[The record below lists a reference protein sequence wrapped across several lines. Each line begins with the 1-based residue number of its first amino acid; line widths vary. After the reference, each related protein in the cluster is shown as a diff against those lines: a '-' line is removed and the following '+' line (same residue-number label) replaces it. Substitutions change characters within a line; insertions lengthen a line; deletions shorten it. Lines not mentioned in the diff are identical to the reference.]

1 MQHSF
6 SFLTQFYKKKVWF
19 WFQSVS
25 IKQKSF
31 QSKAVRLFFIWSQE
45 EKWFTQIFIY
55 IFKKSSLKRLKYN
68 ERNFVQ
74 RLILSFVLKTS
85 EMFVMHW
92 TSWTMSVKIFCV
104 DWLVC
109 CYFAKCIC
117 TLIDTWQS
125 KVFGAMFSQQ
135 FDIHTSLDLWKRF
148 DWFINHFDSFN
159 FYDNCDCI
167 M

>member
-1 MQHSF
+1 MFATFF
-6 SFLTQFYKKKVWF
+6 SFLAHFFKKKVWI

-31 QSKAVRLFFIWSQE
+31 QSKAVRL
-45 EKWFTQIFIY
+45 TIFYLKSERNMIY
-55 IFKKSSLKRLKYN
+55 SNLNLYFQKSSLKRLKYN

-74 RLILSFVLKTS
+74 RLILSVVLKTS

-117 TLIDTWQS
+117 TLIDTWHT

-135 FDIHTSLDLWKRF
+135 FGTHTSLDLLKWF
-148 DWFINHFDSFN
+148 DWFLNDFF
-159 FYDNCDCI
+159 
-167 M
+167 

>member
-1 MQHSF
+1 MFATFF
-6 SFLTQFYKKKVWF
+6 SFLAHFFKKKVWIC
-19 WFQSVS
+19 FQSVS

-55 IFKKSSLKRLKYN
+55 IFKNLVWSVWSTMKGILYKDWSLS
-68 ERNFVQ
+68 V
-74 RLILSFVLKTS
+74 VLKTS

-117 TLIDTWQS
+117 TVYT
-125 KVFGAMFSQQ
+125 
-135 FDIHTSLDLWKRF
+135 
-148 DWFINHFDSFN
+148 DWNLT
-159 FYDNCDCI
+159 
-167 M
+167 

>member
-1 MQHSF
+1 MQHF
-6 SFLTQFYKKKVWF
+6 FHFLPIFIKRKSEFDFKVWAL
-19 WFQSVS
+19 
-25 IKQKSF
+25 KKSF
-31 QSKAVRLFFIWSQE
+31 QSKAVRLLFIWSQKE
-45 EKWFTQIFIY
+45 IWFTQILIY
-55 IFKKSSLKRLKYN
+55 IFKNLVWSDWSTMKGILYKDWSLS
-68 ERNFVQ
+68 V
-74 RLILSFVLKTS
+74 VLKTS